1 MANVNNKELF
11 HALPLITEKHLNCKV
26 SNMKFIG
33 GGSNGKAFRTV
44 LSDGSVI
51 VLKAYRG
58 RGYQIKEALSL
69 KYLSANTSVPVPRVY
84 FTHED
89 EVFSVLGMSL
99 IEGQNVLNPLFLLK
113 NKALKEQFAK
123 DVIHGLTEIHSAVG
137 TGFGNLENPQYSSW
151 KEFYGIEYQEPWLN
165 GLAELSRKGKFNKRR
180 LDLLYRATEVFNSV
194 CEEPENPVLIHA
206 DINIMNIMADPK
218 SFKLTG
224 FIDPG
229 TSVFADREYDLFQ
242 LRNMWGDKFFL
253 YETYKSTYKM
263 SELTDFR
270 VAYYGAMNEASC
282 RLGEGL
288 VMPVWEDLCNI
299 RLEKEM
305 KKIGVKL

>member
-1 MANVNNKELF
+1 MANVNNKDLLG
-11 HALPLITEKHLNCKV
+11 ALPLITEKHLNSKV
-26 SNMKFIG
+26 TKLKFIG
-33 GGSNGKAFRTV
+33 GGSNGKAFKAV

-58 RGYQIKEALSL
+58 RGFQNKEALSL
-69 KYLSANTSVPVPRVY
+69 KYLSESTSVPMPRVY
-84 FTHED
+84 FAHED
-89 EVFSVLGMSL
+89 ENFSVLGMGL

-113 NKALKEQFAK
+113 SKALKERFAK
-123 DVIHGLTEIHSAVG
+123 DVIHGLSEIHSATG
-137 TGFGNLENPQYSSW
+137 EGFGSLENPSYSSW
-151 KEFYGIEYQEPWLN
+151 CEFYRNEYQEPWLR
-165 GLAELSRKGKFNKRR
+165 GLSELSEKGKFSKRR
-180 LDLLYRATEVFNSV
+180 LDLLYRATEVFNKV
-194 CEEPENPVLIHA
+194 CEEPEKPVLIHA

-229 TSVFADREYDLFQ
+229 ASVFADREYDLFQ

-253 YETYKSTYKM
+253 YETYKSVHKM

-288 VMPVWEDLCNI
+288 IMPLWEDLCNI

-305 KKIGVKL
+305 KKLGV